1 MPGDGGKRPQKRTKQ
16 PKEMVSKEDLL
27 LLKQQKNALVLAHYY
42 TLPEVQEVADFVGDS
57 LGLSQKAAQTDADII
72 LFAGVHF
79 MAETA
84 KILNPGKKVLVPDM
98 DAGCSL
104 ADGCAA
110 EDLKEFMRDY
120 PGYKVLAY
128 INCSAEVKT
137 MADIIVTSG
146 NALHIVNA
154 LPKDEKIVFVPD
166 RNLGDYINRQ
176 TGRQMVLWHG
186 DCCVHARW
194 NAAMVR
200 RLKEA
205 HPQAAVVAH
214 PECRREVLELADFVG
229 STAAMLNHVQSSEK
243 NEFVVITENGILHE
257 MRKRNPGKTFY
268 SADDEKACICRS
280 MKKNNLENMYRVL
293 ADERPE
299 LLLDEETI
307 AKARLPIQRMLSM
320 SQSLRRG

>member
-1 MPGDGGKRPQKRTKQ
+1 MI
-16 PKEMVSKEDLL
+16 SKEELL
-27 LLKQQKNALVLAHYY
+27 LLKRQKNAVVLAHYY

-84 KILNPGKKVLVPDM
+84 KILNPGKKVLVPAI

-104 ADGCAA
+104 ADGCDA
-110 EDLKEFMRDY
+110 EELEEFMRDY
-120 PGYKVLAY
+120 PGYKILAY
-128 INCSAEVKT
+128 INCTAKVKT

-146 NALHIVNA
+146 NALKIVNA

-194 NAAMVR
+194 SEAMVS
-200 RLKEA
+200 RLKQQY
-205 HPQAAVVAH
+205 PQAVVVAH
-214 PECRREVLELADFVG
+214 PECRREVLEMADFVG
-229 STAAMLNHVQSSEK
+229 STAAMLKHVQVSAH

-257 MRKRNPGKTFY
+257 MRKRNPDKRFY
-268 SADDEKACICRS
+268 TANDERACVCKS
-280 MKKNNLENMYRVL
+280 MKKNNLDNIYRAL
-293 ADERPE
+293 ADEAPA
-299 LLLDEETI
+299 LSMDEETM
-307 AKARLPIQRMLSM
+307 AKARIPIQRMLSL
-320 SQSLRRG
+320 S